1 MLEEV
6 RNYFASLPPDTR
18 KILKRIREDI
28 RAAAPDAV
36 EHFSYRIPAFKLD
49 GKSLVWYAA
58 FKSHV
63 SMFPMG
69 DAIRRKYAR
78 ELHGLKTAK
87 GTIQFPLAT
96 PPSSSLVRTLV
107 KARVAEVRES
117 R

>member
-1 MLEEV
+1 MHEEV
-6 RNYFASLPPDTR
+6 RAYFASLPPETR
-18 KILKRIREDI
+18 KILKRIRDDI
-28 RAAAPDAV
+28 RTAVPDAV
-36 EHFSYRIPAFKLD
+36 EHFSYRIPGFRLD

-63 SMFPMG
+63 SMFPMR

-87 GTIQFPLAT
+87 GTIQFPLAA
-96 PPSSSLVRTLV
+96 PPSSSLVKKLV